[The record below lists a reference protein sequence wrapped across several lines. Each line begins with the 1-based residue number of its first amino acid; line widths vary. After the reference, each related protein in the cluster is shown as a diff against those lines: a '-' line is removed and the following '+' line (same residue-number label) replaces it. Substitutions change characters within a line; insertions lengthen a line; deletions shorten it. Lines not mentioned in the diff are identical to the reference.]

1 MVDLG
6 RSKKLSPDRRAD
18 VPFPAVVGQQNLK
31 AALLAVGAND
41 ALDGLLVAGEKGT
54 AKSTTARALA
64 DLLPD
69 QRAVADC
76 PYGCPPENPKRQC
89 RDCRDRDDPPVETRS
104 VPFVTLPLGASRDR
118 VVGSLSV
125 TDALAGDAEF
135 NPGLLAAANRGFLYV
150 DEVNLL
156 DDHLVDVL
164 LDAAAAGV
172 NRVERD
178 GVSVTHPAE
187 FTLVG
192 TMNPEEGDL
201 RPQFRD
207 RFALRVAV
215 EGSDD
220 LADRVAILDRAL
232 AGFDGDYV
240 EETAAVRDRLLGA
253 RDLLSD
259 VDLPDSLAREIAE
272 LCRDAGVDGHRADV
286 ATARAART
294 LAALDGR
301 PTVTE
306 GDVQRAAG
314 FALPHRLQS
323 RPFEDAPDP
332 EDVVDDHF
340 DDRDAQQPDEGS
352 DDGGQSESDAPDED
366 EAADSGDES
375 GEPDADSGPDT
386 DEESTADPESG
397 QRGDQSGDSEAPG
410 QTGRGGSDGG
420 DGDGDRD
427 GDDDEPADSDTE
439 SGESDGNAGDD
450 ENEDEDEATPLVPGQ
465 SRGEAVEPGVGEA
478 PDTGSPD
485 AERAT
490 GGTGRATA
498 DPSTD
503 ARGARVRT
511 ERASP
516 TDDVDAAA
524 SVRAAAARGS
534 DSVASRDLRQSVRS
548 GSASALVVFAVDASA
563 SMRGPMRAA
572 KGVALDLLRDA
583 YERRDEVAVV
593 AFAGDDAD
601 VVLPPTD
608 SVTLAA
614 RHLKSL
620 PTGDRTP
627 LPAGLRTADE
637 VLGRADPDAA
647 VVVVVTDGR
656 ANAGTDAPTSDTR
669 AAASALADRDADV
682 LVVDAGDDG
691 DRGSLVDDVVRASQG
706 ERVPLSALT
715 PERIDGAV
723 RGATGG
729 EA

>member
-18 VPFPAVVGQQNLK
+18 VPFPAVVGQQDLK
-31 AALLAVGAND
+31 TALLAVAAND

-76 PYGCPPENPKRQC
+76 PYGCPPEDPQRQC
-89 RDCRDRDDPPVETRS
+89 RDCRDRDDPPVESRP

-207 RFALRVAV
+207 RFALHVAV
-215 EGSDD
+215 EGSDE
-220 LADRVAILDRAL
+220 LADRVEILDRAL
-232 AGFDGDYV
+232 AGFDGDYA

-253 RDLLSD
+253 RDLLSE

-306 GDVQRAAG
+306 ADVQRAAG

-340 DDRDAQQPDEGS
+340 DDSDAHQPDEGT
-352 DDGGQSESDAPDED
+352 DGEESESDAPDED
-366 EAADSGDES
+366 GAADPGGES
-375 GEPDADSGPDT
+375 GEPDADPGRDADPGPDT
-386 DEESTADPESG
+386 DEESTADPDSS
-397 QRGDQSGDSEAPG
+397 QRGDQSDGSEGLG
-410 QTGRGGSDGG
+410 QTGRGDNEGSEG
-420 DGDGDRD
+420 DE
-427 GDDDEPADSDTE
+427 DESADSDRE
-439 SGESDGNAGDD
+439 SGDGGGNAGDESD
-450 ENEDEDEATPLVPGQ
+450 ESEDEATPLVPGQ
-465 SRGEAVEPGVGEA
+465 SRSEAVEPGAGEA

-490 GGTGRATA
+490 DGTGRATA
-498 DPSTD
+498 APSTD

-534 DSVASRDLRQSVRS
+534 DSPESRDLRQSVRA

-682 LVVDAGDDG
+682 LVVDAGDGG

>member
-1 MVDLG
+1 MLNSGFCITTMVELG
-6 RSKKLSPDRRAD
+6 SGKKLSQAGRAPT
-18 VPFPAVVGQQNLK
+18 PFPAIVGQRDLK
-31 AALLAVGAND
+31 DALLAVAAND
-41 ALDGLLVAGEKGT
+41 DLDGLLATGEKGT
-54 AKSTTARALA
+54 AKSTAARALA

-76 PYGCPPENPKRQC
+76 PYGCPPDDPESQC
-89 RDCRDRDDPPVETRS
+89 ADCRTRADPPVETRP

-125 TDALAGDAEF
+125 PDALDGDAEF

-178 GVSVTHPAE
+178 GVSAAHPAE
-187 FTLVG
+187 FTLIG
-192 TMNPEEGDL
+192 TMNPEEGEL

-207 RFALRVAV
+207 RFALRVGVA
-215 EGSDD
+215 GSDD
-220 LADRVAILDRAL
+220 LDDRAEIVERAL
-232 AGFDGDYV
+232 DGFDGDYADQ
-240 EETAAVRDRLLGA
+240 TQAVRERLLDA
-253 RDLLSD
+253 RDLLPE
-259 VDLPDSLAREIAE
+259 VDLPDSLVREITE

-306 GDVQRAAG
+306 ADVQRAAE

-340 DDRDAQQPDEGS
+340 DDGEDGGESTDS
-352 DDGGQSESDAPDED
+352 DDSDADDSGADSEPDED
-366 EAADSGDES
+366 SDESSPAPQPDGAGEDREGDSGQADHGDDSERGDES
-375 GEPDADSGPDT
+375 E
-386 DEESTADPESG
+386 
-397 QRGDQSGDSEAPG
+397 DSE
-410 QTGRGGSDGG
+410 
-420 DGDGDRD
+420 
-427 GDDDEPADSDTE
+427 
-439 SGESDGNAGDD
+439 
-450 ENEDEDEATPLVPGQ
+450 EAAPLVPGQ
-465 SRGEAVEPGVGEA
+465 SRSETPDPGAGRA
-478 PDTGSPD
+478 PETDAPD
-485 AERAT
+485 AETSSGT
-490 GGTGRATA
+490 GGASAT
-498 DPSTD
+498 PS
-503 ARGARVRT
+503 AGGRGARVRT
-511 ERASP
+511 ERASA
-516 TDDVDAAA
+516 TDSVDAAA
-524 SVRAAAARGS
+524 SVRAAAARGA
-534 DSVASRDLRQSVRS
+534 DGVEKRDLRQSVRA

-572 KGVALDLLRDA
+572 KGVALDVLRDA

-593 AFAGDDAD
+593 TFAGEDAD

-627 LPAGLRTADE
+627 LPAGLRAADD
-637 VLGRADPDAA
+637 VLARADPDAA

-656 ANAGTDAPTSDTR
+656 ANAGTDQPTADTR
-669 AAASALADRDADV
+669 EAASALADRGANV
-682 LVVDAGDDG
+682 LVVDAGKG
-691 DRGSLVDDVVRASQG
+691 GRAGLVKDVVRASDG
-706 ERVPLSALT
+706 ERVPLDALT

-723 RGATGG
+723 RAARD
-729 EA
+729 ER